1 MYDVFIHVDPP
12 HNVSVTEETVEVE
25 EGEMMEAVLCEAEGA
40 PRPSLYWTRAGE
52 VVAEGDTL
60 KFPEAVSRSDA
71 GEYLCH
77 AANKHGEVTASVAVS
92 VLYRPECECTSD
104 IFCAHKIFSRAQAP
118 SASLSRLTRWCWC
131 ARLPASP
138 PTSPSGGRRPMT
150 RTPSQSPGTRR
161 TGTRSESK
169 YQTKQ
174 TVSNKLE
181 ILKDNAFN

>member
-1 MYDVFIHVDPP
+1 MMRYDVFIIVDPP
-12 HNVSVTEETVEVE
+12 HNVSVSEETVEVE

-60 KFPEAVSRSDA
+60 KFPAAVSRSDA

-77 AANKHGEVTASVAVS
+77 AANKHGEVTASVDVS
-92 VLYRPECECTSD
+92 VLYRPECECASN
-104 IFCAHKIFSRAQAP
+104 IFCAHKIFSRAQAL

-150 RTPSQSPGTRR
+150 RTPSRSPGTRR

-174 TVSNKLE
+174 TVRY
-181 ILKDNAFN
+181 